1 MYSNMLMMSSNPIRV
16 PHNQNYS
23 PSPINGQSY
32 IFQDHYVETYKSLVL
47 DEAEKLYGRMVKD
60 LVIEIMGDITSAN

>member
-1 MYSNMLMMSSNPIRV
+1 MLMMSSNPIGV

-23 PSPINGQSY
+23 PSPINGQSH
-32 IFQDHYVETYKSLVL
+32 IFQDHSVETYKSLVL

>member
-23 PSPINGQSY
+23 PSPINGQLV
-32 IFQDHYVETYKSLVL
+32 QDHYVETYKSLVL